1 LVFNLSLKLI
11 PATLCAFLIP
21 LSGISHAQD
30 VNAHQSSAG
39 PSAPSTPEAKPDSD
53 NNPTP
58 ATPGTPNST
67 GGVSAAKPTYP
78 PQKPFFKR
86 LFTVQAVTAT
96 LPGAVLEQVH
106 DWPSEWG
113 KDRLGFEK
121 RVASLYGQFVIGLMI
136 EDAVR
141 TVHPEDTR
149 FHRKG
154 NGSFF
159 TRFGHVV
166 ADTVTARNPN
176 TDGRTMSYSLPAS
189 AYGSWAIA
197 TLWSPKPYRN
207 LDSIV
212 EWGTAGMGTV
222 AIGNLFREFGP
233 DMLSVFHKKK
243 Q

>member
-1 LVFNLSLKLI
+1 MSLKL
-11 PATLCAFLIP
+11 TGGVVCALLIP
-21 LSGISHAQD
+21 FCGTSHAQD
-30 VNAHQSSAG
+30 ATIPQTGTATAMPAA
-39 PSAPSTPEAKPDSD
+39 PSAPEARQDPENGGNTPTAG
-53 NNPTP
+53 TP
-58 ATPGTPNST
+58 AAP
-67 GGVSAAKPTYP
+67 AAPAYP

-96 LPGAVLEQVH
+96 LPGAILQQVH

-121 RVASLYGQFVIGLMI
+121 RVGSLYGQFVIGLMI
-136 EDAVR
+136 EDGVR
-141 TVHPEDTR
+141 TIHPEDTR

-154 NGSFF
+154 SGEFF
-159 TRFGHVV
+159 ERFAHVI

-176 TDGRTMSYSLPAS
+176 TDGRTMSYSLPAN

-207 LDSIV
+207 LDSIL
-212 EWGTAGMGTV
+212 EWGTAGMGTI
-222 AIGNLFREFGP
+222 AIGNLFKEFGP
-233 DMLSVFHKKK
+233 DMLSIFHKKK